1 MEKLEIQNPR
11 TSLDHFGKYFRCADG
26 KLRKTDCEA
35 CGNTLKEI
43 TGVCDLNNFYQGE
56 YHQSSNKGFRHFRYP
71 GSIHA
76 GQLDDGMLFLKM
88 LNPSQCE
95 LKFKLDHHR
104 QNIQYQGDD
113 EFEVFPGTHPY
124 SLYCGK
130 TFEEALATFEQA
142 CQGTDIATFIRPLLG
157 FGSDSFSAILEA
169 QKTKV
174 PERPPED
181 PVRIAIAEED
191 LSLF

>member
-1 MEKLEIQNPR
+1 MEKLEIQSPQI
-11 TSLDHFGKYFRCADG
+11 SLDQFGKYFQCADG
-26 KLRKTDCEA
+26 RLRETDCKT

-56 YHQSSNKGFRHFRYP
+56 YHQSLNKGFRHFRHP
-71 GSIHA
+71 DSIHA
-76 GQLDDGMLFLKM
+76 GQLDDGMFFLKL

-95 LKFKLDHHR
+95 WQYKLDHHR
-104 QNIQYQGDD
+104 QNIQYLGVN

-130 TFEEALATFEQA
+130 TLEEALATFEQA

-169 QKTKV
+169 QKPKV

-191 LSLF
+191 MSLF